1 MDESTMGG
9 INMAVLSVLQ
19 LNEYVK
25 GVLEDEP
32 QLQAV
37 AVKGE
42 ISNFI
47 HHRSGHMYFTL
58 KDEDSQIKAVMF
70 KNANMRLQFRPKDG
84 QKVVVTGA
92 ISVYSPGGQYQ
103 LYVNAMKPDGIGDL
117 YQAYEELKRRLAE
130 EGLFDARYKKP
141 LPAFPQKIGVI
152 TSANGAAVRDIINV
166 AGRRCPMAQLL
177 LYPAQVQGAGTEL
190 SLISALEYM
199 ENRGDIDVIIIGRGG
214 GSIEDL
220 WGFNSEKLARKIFAL
235 QTPIISAVGHETDF
249 TICDFVSDK
258 RAPTPSAAAE
268 IAVPSQ
274 LELLSKI
281 STMSG
286 RMQTAVINGLKNRRL
301 RVEKLSMRSPQN
313 RIDDLR
319 QKNDNLIKQAE
330 KSFLLTFEGKK
341 KELSKI
347 CAKLDA
353 LSPLGV
359 MARGYAIATE
369 EDGSVIR
376 TVKNMTPGKEFSLRL
391 SDGVCD
397 CMVKEK

>member
-1 MDESTMGG
+1 
-9 INMAVLSVLQ
+9 MAVLSVLQ

-84 QKVVVTGA
+84 QKVVVMGSV
-92 ISVYSPGGQYQ
+92 SVYSPGGQYQ
-103 LYVNAMKPDGIGDL
+103 LYVGAMKQDGIGDL
-117 YQAYEELKRRLAE
+117 YQAYDELKKRLSE
-130 EGLFDARYKKP
+130 EGLFDPIHKKP

-177 LYPAQVQGAGTEL
+177 LYPVQVQGAGTDEA
-190 SLISALEYM
+190 LIAALDYFD
-199 ENRGDIDVIIIGRGG
+199 NRGDIDVIIIGRGG

-220 WGFNSEKLARKIFAL
+220 WGFNSERLARKIFAVN
-235 QTPIISAVGHETDF
+235 TPVISAVGHETDF
-249 TICDFVSDK
+249 TMCDFVADK

-268 IAVPSQ
+268 IAVPDLNVLRQ
-274 LELLSKI
+274 RLDGMAERACGGLEGGLSE
-281 STMSG
+281 
-286 RMQTAVINGLKNRRL
+286 RLRRL
-301 RVEKLSMRSPQN
+301 EEAKLSYGEKNVERL
-313 RIDDLR
+313 LR
-319 QKNDNLIKQAE
+319 LKEERLKG
-330 KSFLLTFEGKK
+330 LVGKV
-341 KELSKI
+341 
-347 CAKLDA
+347 DT
-353 LSPLGV
+353 LSPLSV
-359 MARGYAIATE
+359 LARGYAVVSKEGKALVNASDAAVGDSVEIRLQKGKLKAKVE
-369 EDGSVIR
+369 EQYNAENDV
-376 TVKNMTPGKEFSLRL
+376 
-391 SDGVCD
+391 
-397 CMVKEK
+397 

>member
-1 MDESTMGG
+1 
-9 INMAVLSVLQ
+9 MAVLSVLQ

-84 QKVVVTGA
+84 QKVVVMGSV
-92 ISVYSPGGQYQ
+92 SVYSPGGQYQ
-103 LYVNAMKPDGIGDL
+103 LYVGAMKPDGIGDL
-117 YQAYEELKRRLAE
+117 YQAYEELKKRLSE
-130 EGLFDARYKKP
+130 EGLFDQIHKRP

-166 AGRRCPMAQLL
+166 AGRRCPMTQLL
-177 LYPAQVQGAGTEL
+177 LYPAQVQGAGTDE
-190 SLISALEYM
+190 SLITALDYFDK
-199 ENRGDIDVIIIGRGG
+199 RGDIDVIIIGRGG

-220 WGFNSEKLARKIFAL
+220 WGFNSERLARKIFAMN
-235 QTPIISAVGHETDF
+235 TPVISAVGHETDF
-249 TICDFVSDK
+249 TICDFVADK

-268 IAVPSQ
+268 IAVPDLNVLRQ
-274 LELLSKI
+274 RLDGLAERACGGLE
-281 STMSG
+281 
-286 RMQTAVINGLKNRRL
+286 NGVAERLRRL
-301 RVEKLSMRSPQN
+301 GDIKATFDVRGVERLLRLREEKLKG
-313 RIDDLR
+313 L
-319 QKNDNLIKQAE
+319 A
-330 KSFLLTFEGKK
+330 GKAH
-341 KELSKI
+341 S
-347 CAKLDA
+347 

-359 MARGYAIATE
+359 LARGYAVV
-369 EDGSVIR
+369 S
-376 TVKNMTPGKEFSLRL
+376 KEGRAVVDAAAVEVG
-391 SDGVCD
+391 DGVEIRLQKGKLTAK
-397 CMVKEK
+397 VEEKYDARNDL

>member
-1 MDESTMGG
+1 
-9 INMAVLSVLQ
+9 MAVLSVLQ

-84 QKVVVTGA
+84 QKVVVMGSV
-92 ISVYSPGGQYQ
+92 SVYSPGGQYQ
-103 LYVNAMKPDGIGDL
+103 LYVGAMKPDGIGDL
-117 YQAYEELKRRLAE
+117 YQAYEELKKRLSE
-130 EGLFDARYKKP
+130 EGLFDQIHKRP

-166 AGRRCPMAQLL
+166 AGRRCPMTQLL
-177 LYPAQVQGAGTEL
+177 LYPAQVQGAGTDE
-190 SLISALEYM
+190 SLITALDYFD
-199 ENRGDIDVIIIGRGG
+199 NRGDIDVIIIGRGG

-220 WGFNSEKLARKIFAL
+220 WGFNSERLARKIFSMN
-235 QTPIISAVGHETDF
+235 TPVISAVGHETDF
-249 TICDFVSDK
+249 TICDFVADK

-268 IAVPSQ
+268 IAVPDLNVLRQ
-274 LELLSKI
+274 RLDGMAERACGGLE
-281 STMSG
+281 
-286 RMQTAVINGLKNRRL
+286 NGVAERLRRL
-301 RVEKLSMRSPQN
+301 GDIKATFNVRGVERLLRLKEEKLKG
-313 RIDDLR
+313 L
-319 QKNDNLIKQAE
+319 A
-330 KSFLLTFEGKK
+330 GKAH
-341 KELSKI
+341 S
-347 CAKLDA
+347 

-359 MARGYAIATE
+359 LARGYAVV
-369 EDGSVIR
+369 S
-376 TVKNMTPGKEFSLRL
+376 KEGRAVVDAAAVEVG
-391 SDGVCD
+391 DGVEIRLQKGKLTAKVEGKYD
-397 CMVKEK
+397 ARNDL

>member
-1 MDESTMGG
+1 
-9 INMAVLSVLQ
+9 MAVLSVLQ

-84 QKVVVTGA
+84 QKVVVMGSV
-92 ISVYSPGGQYQ
+92 SVYSPGGQYQ
-103 LYVNAMKPDGIGDL
+103 LYVGAMKPDGIGDL
-117 YQAYEELKRRLAE
+117 YQAYEELKKRLSE
-130 EGLFDARYKKP
+130 EGLFDPIHKRP

-166 AGRRCPMAQLL
+166 AGRRCPMTQLL
-177 LYPAQVQGAGTEL
+177 LYPAQVQGAGTDE
-190 SLISALEYM
+190 SLIAALDYFD
-199 ENRGDIDVIIIGRGG
+199 NRGDIDVIIIGRGG

-220 WGFNSEKLARKIFAL
+220 WGFNSERLARKIFAMN
-235 QTPIISAVGHETDF
+235 TPVISAVGHETDF
-249 TICDFVSDK
+249 TICDFVADK

-268 IAVPSQ
+268 IAVPDLNVLRQ
-274 LELLSKI
+274 RLDGLAERACGGLEN
-281 STMSG
+281 G
-286 RMQTAVINGLKNRRL
+286 VAERMRRL
-301 RVEKLSMRSPQN
+301 DDAKATYDIRGVERLLRLKEEKLKG
-313 RIDDLR
+313 LV
-319 QKNDNLIKQAE
+319 
-330 KSFLLTFEGKK
+330 GKAH
-341 KELSKI
+341 S
-347 CAKLDA
+347 

-359 MARGYAIATE
+359 LARGYAVVSK
-369 EDGSVIR
+369 DGRAV
-376 TVKNMTPGKEFSLRL
+376 VDAAAVEVG
-391 SDGVCD
+391 DGVEIRLQKGKLTAK
-397 CMVKEK
+397 VEEKYDARNDL

>member
-1 MDESTMGG
+1 
-9 INMAVLSVLQ
+9 MAVLSVLQ

-84 QKVVVTGA
+84 QKVVVMGSV
-92 ISVYSPGGQYQ
+92 SVYSPGGQYQ
-103 LYVNAMKPDGIGDL
+103 LYVGAMKPDGIGDL
-117 YQAYEELKRRLAE
+117 YQAYEELKKRLSE
-130 EGLFDARYKKP
+130 EGLFDPIHKRP

-166 AGRRCPMAQLL
+166 AGRRCPMTQLL
-177 LYPAQVQGAGTEL
+177 LYPAQVQGAGTDE
-190 SLISALEYM
+190 SLITALDYFDK
-199 ENRGDIDVIIIGRGG
+199 RGDIDVIIIGRGG

-220 WGFNSEKLARKIFAL
+220 WGFNSERLARKIFAMN
-235 QTPIISAVGHETDF
+235 TPVISAVGHETDF
-249 TICDFVSDK
+249 TICDFVADK

-268 IAVPSQ
+268 IAVPDLNVLRQ
-274 LELLSKI
+274 RLDGMAERACGGLE
-281 STMSG
+281 
-286 RMQTAVINGLKNRRL
+286 NGIAERLRRL
-301 RVEKLSMRSPQN
+301 NDEKATYDVRGVERLLRLREEKLKG
-313 RIDDLR
+313 L
-319 QKNDNLIKQAE
+319 A
-330 KSFLLTFEGKK
+330 GK
-341 KELSKI
+341 
-347 CAKLDA
+347 AHT

-359 MARGYAIATE
+359 LARGYAVVSK
-369 EDGSVIR
+369 DGKAV
-376 TVKNMTPGKEFSLRL
+376 VDAAAVEVG
-391 SDGVCD
+391 DGVEIRLQKGKITAK
-397 CMVKEK
+397 VEEKHDARNDV

>member
-1 MDESTMGG
+1 
-9 INMAVLSVLQ
+9 MAVLSVLE

-84 QKVVVTGA
+84 QKVVVMGSV
-92 ISVYSPGGQYQ
+92 SVYSPGGQYQ
-103 LYVNAMKPDGIGDL
+103 LYVGAMKQDGIGDL
-117 YQAYEELKRRLAE
+117 YQAYEELKKRLSE
-130 EGLFDARYKKP
+130 EGLFDPIHKKP

-166 AGRRCPMAQLL
+166 AGRRCPMTQLL
-177 LYPAQVQGAGTEL
+177 LYPAQVQGAGTDEG
-190 SLISALEYM
+190 LIAALEYFDA
-199 ENRGDIDVIIIGRGG
+199 RGDIDVVIIGRGG

-220 WGFNSEKLARKIFAL
+220 WGFNSERLARKIFAMN
-235 QTPIISAVGHETDF
+235 TPVISAVGHETDF
-249 TICDFVSDK
+249 TICDFVADK

-268 IAVPSQ
+268 IAVPDLNVLRERLDGMAERACGG
-274 LELLSKI
+274 LE
-281 STMSG
+281 
-286 RMQTAVINGLKNRRL
+286 NGIAERLRRL
-301 RVEKLSMRSPQN
+301 NDAKATYDVRGVERLLRLREEKLKG
-313 RIDDLR
+313 L
-319 QKNDNLIKQAE
+319 A
-330 KSFLLTFEGKK
+330 GK
-341 KELSKI
+341 
-347 CAKLDA
+347 AHT

-359 MARGYAIATE
+359 LARGYAVVSK
-369 EDGSVIR
+369 DGKAV
-376 TVKNMTPGKEFSLRL
+376 VDAAAVEVG
-391 SDGVCD
+391 DGVEIRLQKGKITAK
-397 CMVKEK
+397 VEEKYDARNDV

>member
-1 MDESTMGG
+1 
-9 INMAVLSVLQ
+9 MAVLSVLQ

-84 QKVVVTGA
+84 QKVVVMGSV
-92 ISVYSPGGQYQ
+92 SVYSPGGQYQ
-103 LYVNAMKPDGIGDL
+103 LYVGAMKPDGIGDL
-117 YQAYEELKRRLAE
+117 YQAYEELKKRLSE
-130 EGLFDARYKKP
+130 EGLFDPIHKRP

-166 AGRRCPMAQLL
+166 AGRRCPMTQLL
-177 LYPAQVQGAGTEL
+177 LYPAQVQGAGTDEA
-190 SLISALEYM
+190 LITALDYFDK
-199 ENRGDIDVIIIGRGG
+199 RGDIDVIIIGRGG

-220 WGFNSEKLARKIFAL
+220 WGFNSERLARKIFAMN
-235 QTPIISAVGHETDF
+235 TPVISAVGHETDF
-249 TICDFVSDK
+249 TICDFVADK

-268 IAVPSQ
+268 IAVPDLNVLRQ
-274 LELLSKI
+274 RLDGMAERACGGLE
-281 STMSG
+281 
-286 RMQTAVINGLKNRRL
+286 NGIAERLRRL
-301 RVEKLSMRSPQN
+301 NDEKATYDVRGVERLLRLREEKLKG
-313 RIDDLR
+313 L
-319 QKNDNLIKQAE
+319 A
-330 KSFLLTFEGKK
+330 GK
-341 KELSKI
+341 
-347 CAKLDA
+347 AHT

-359 MARGYAIATE
+359 LARGYAVVSK
-369 EDGSVIR
+369 DGKAV
-376 TVKNMTPGKEFSLRL
+376 VDAAAVEVG
-391 SDGVCD
+391 DGVEIRLQKGKITAK
-397 CMVKEK
+397 VEEKYDARNDV